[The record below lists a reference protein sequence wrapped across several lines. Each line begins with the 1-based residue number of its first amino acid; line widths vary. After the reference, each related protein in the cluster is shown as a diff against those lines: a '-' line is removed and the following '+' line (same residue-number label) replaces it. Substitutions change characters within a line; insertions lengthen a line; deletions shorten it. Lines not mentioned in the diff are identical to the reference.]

1 MDSNEQVQ
9 ETHLEP
15 CLGCRDD
22 IPWHN
27 VWIAT
32 RGGWRLCFLPGA
44 AWGPDGDTI
53 YCIKQVDSPKRHFWL
68 CKMNWDGSEKKDLGE
83 LWADQDAFV
92 DTQSGALWVE
102 VNAATSN
109 IAFSVE
115 FGNEV
120 SGGLWIIGMDGKNQ
134 RRPFPLVWN
143 QQARWAPLH
152 PSWSLDGNKMVYEED
167 DRSGGSSIKRLVV
180 YDLQKKE
187 RQQLTDGP
195 RDQHPVWSPPKGIG
209 LHLRTTSTTRPTKDI
224 LTDAFG

>member
-1 MDSNEQVQ
+1 ME
-9 ETHLEP
+9 L
-15 CLGCRDD
+15 CLG
-22 IPWHN
+22 I
-27 VWIAT
+27 
-32 RGGWRLCFLPGA
+32 FLGTACGLPHAGAGDFASYLGA

-53 YCIKQVDSPKRHFWL
+53 YCIKQVDSPKRHLWL

-83 LWADQDAFV
+83 LWAGQDAFV

-120 SGGLWIIGMDGKNQ
+120 SGGLWIIGMDGKNL

-152 PSWSLDGNKMVYEED
+152 PSWSPDGNKMVYEED
-167 DRSGGSSIKRLVV
+167 DRSGGSSI
-180 YDLQKKE
+180 
-187 RQQLTDGP
+187 
-195 RDQHPVWSPPKGIG
+195 
-209 LHLRTTSTTRPTKDI
+209 
-224 LTDAFG
+224 